1 MVFNFTTKLLGL
13 EIQETRLYLNK
24 HVSFNFMNIVI
35 AKLVVIG
42 FCTILGDVDLYYNS
56 KHSLCMYYIR
66 PPTSELK
73 KKDFNIFINSM
84 SPWDS

>member
-24 HVSFNFMNIVI
+24 HDVSFNFMNIVI

-42 FCTILGDVDLYYNS
+42 FCTILGDQLNES
-56 KHSLCMYYIR
+56 MGL
-66 PPTSELK
+66 L
-73 KKDFNIFINSM
+73 IN
-84 SPWDS
+84 